1 MAMSSLEGGGSN
13 ARRLVHKLALQGRAY
28 HQRVPVLKQL
38 PFPAIAIITL
48 LITVNIVVWII
59 VGIVLSQHPSL
70 VATAAISWTL
80 GLRHAF
86 DADHISAIDLMTR
99 RLIASGQKPVTVG
112 TYFSLGH
119 STIVIITSIVVAS
132 TAAAV
137 EKRFDGFSRVGGI
150 IGSTV
155 SAVFLI
161 VLGVM
166 NVWILYKLVKALRKA
181 TNTPT
186 DAEEPEFKIEGGGC
200 LFHVLKKMFKIVD
213 RYVQSCS
220 CYILGRGNSTNF
232 IVGHGRCTR

>member
-1 MAMSSLEGGGSN
+1 MSLPESQSH
-13 ARRLVHKLALQGRAY
+13 AAPSRLVQKLGAKGRAY
-28 HQRVPVLKQL
+28 HERIPLLKQL

-48 LITVNIVVWII
+48 LVVVNIVVWII
-59 VGIVLSQHPSL
+59 VGIVLSYHPSL
-70 VATAAISWTL
+70 IATAAISWTL

-99 RLIASGQKPVTVG
+99 RLIASGQRPVTVG
-112 TYFSLGH
+112 TFFSLGH
-119 STIVIITSIVVAS
+119 STIVIITAIVVAS

-155 SAVFLI
+155 SATFLI

-166 NVWILYKLVKALRKA
+166 NIWILYKLVKQLQKA
-181 TNTPT
+181 INTPA

-200 LFHVLKKMFKIVD
+200 LFSLLKKMFKIVD
-213 RYVQSCS
+213 RYFTSNLLLVRFVSLTFR
-220 CYILGRGNSTNF
+220 I
-232 IVGHGRCTR
+232 